1 MEIVIKFSIKN
12 LYASHIGICFKI

>member
-1 MEIVIKFSIKN
+1 MEIVIKFSIKS